1 MTFALWCIFVGL
13 WLPLVWSITA
23 KWGSSNYNNSRPRD
37 WMSTQEGWRQRALWA
52 QANAW
57 EAFAPFAAAVLT
69 AHVTGADQTAA
80 NGLAALF
87 IVSRTLHG
95 VFYIVDRSTLRS
107 VAWLG
112 GMVAVVGLFVA
123 AALAP

>member
-1 MTFALWCIFVGL
+1 MTFALWCLFIGL
-13 WLPLVWSITA
+13 WLPLLWSITA
-23 KWGSSNYNNSRPRD
+23 KWRSPNYNNSRPRD
-37 WMSTQEGWRQRALWA
+37 WMATQEGWRQRALWA

-69 AHVTGADQTAA
+69 AHFTGADQTAA
-80 NGLAALF
+80 NWLAALF

-107 VAWLG
+107 VAWFG

-123 AALAP
+123 AASA

>member
-1 MTFALWCIFVGL
+1 MTFALWCVFAGL
-13 WLPLVWSITA
+13 WLPLLWSITA
-23 KWGSSNYNNSRPRD
+23 KWGFPNYDNSRPRE
-37 WMSTQEGWRQRALWA
+37 WMATQEGWRQRALWA

-69 AHVTGADQTAA
+69 AHFAGADQTAA
-80 NGLAALF
+80 NWLAALF

-95 VFYIVDRSTLRS
+95 VLYIADRSTARS
-107 VAWLG
+107 VAWFG

>member
-13 WLPLVWSITA
+13 WLPLLWSITA
-23 KWGSSNYNNSRPRD
+23 KWGFPNYDNSRPRE
-37 WMSTQEGWRQRALWA
+37 WMATQEGWRQRALWA

-69 AHVTGADQTAA
+69 AHFAGADQTAA
-80 NGLAALF
+80 NWLAALF
-87 IVSRTLHG
+87 IVARVLHG
-95 VFYIVDRSTLRS
+95 VLYIVDRSTLRS

-112 GMVAVVGLFVA
+112 GMAAVVGLFVA